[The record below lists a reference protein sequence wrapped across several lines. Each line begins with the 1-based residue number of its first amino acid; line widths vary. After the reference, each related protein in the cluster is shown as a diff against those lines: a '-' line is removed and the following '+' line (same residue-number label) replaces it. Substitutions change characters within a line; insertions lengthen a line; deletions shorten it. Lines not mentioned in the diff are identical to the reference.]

1 MRSIRRSLPALAAA
15 AALAGLAGCDM
26 NEYYVTQSAGGGG
39 TSGEAFSFT
48 DLTDD
53 LLPNADRD
61 GAPDVLRLSG
71 SVRADSIVVTLT
83 FVDEITPWSG
93 GAVNGLDGFVD
104 FDTDESTNSGIPAA
118 VDEYGGSANMGA
130 DWYVSLR
137 DANGGNRV
145 ALVDAV
151 SGESIAVPARFAAR
165 AITFT
170 IPRSVMDETDGTFRM
185 AAVVGH
191 RTSEATDF
199 APNAGH
205 YRVAPR

>member
-15 AALAGLAGCDM
+15 ALLAGCDM

-39 TSGEAFSFT
+39 TGGEAFSFT

-53 LLPNADRD
+53 LLPNASGE
-61 GAPDVLRLSG
+61 GAPDVLRVSG

-83 FVDEITPWSG
+83 FVDEITPWSEG
-93 GAVNGLDGFVD
+93 EENGLDGFID
-104 FDTDESTNSGIPAA
+104 FDVDENTNSGIPAA
-118 VDEYGGSANMGA
+118 IDEYGGNANMGA

-137 DANGGNRV
+137 DANGGSRV
-145 ALVDAV
+145 GLVDAV
-151 SGESIAVPARFAAR
+151 SGEAIPVPARFSGR
-165 AITFT
+165 SVTVT
-170 IPRSVMDETDGTFRM
+170 LPRDVMDETDGVFRV

-191 RTSEATDF
+191 RTTEATDF
-199 APNAGH
+199 APNAGF